1 MSSVQIFY
9 PEWTRETLTEVLRE
23 GVFRLNEVLPVERAV
38 LFGSWS
44 RARATVRSD
53 IDVLI
58 VYRGEARSDAYGLAW
73 RALGVRGLEL
83 HLYSEDEAERI
94 VQTIEQMTRESISL
108 LRVV

>member
-23 GVFRLNEVLPVERAV
+23 GVCRLNEVLPVERAV

-44 RARATVRSD
+44 RGQATVTSD

-73 RALGVRGLEL
+73 RALDVRGVEL
-83 HLYSEDEAERI
+83 HLYSERDVGRVAE
-94 VQTIEQMTRESISL
+94 TIEQMTRESISL